1 MSLRNELLGLKQPQ
15 KRKVVD
21 LLREQEL
28 LKAKYFRETEQPF
41 ILYVV
46 EGQDTEYLNN
56 QIVQHHK
63 EVSEALERYME
74 IEDILNMSYASTFL
88 EVLGYKFSVATG
100 LKLLQDMEQVK
111 REPITGKYIIN
122 THPLGLFLSMC
133 SVPCKFNYTC
143 EPRKLVDPLGLNT
156 ETIIEDVNY
165 KIEEFLIELK
175 YAIEKS
181 NRETDI

>member
-1 MSLRNELLGLKQPQ
+1 MFGYITVFCLKIDNLLFKVLISNCRIFLSKQFQ
-15 KRKVVD
+15 K
-21 LLREQEL
+21 L
-28 LKAKYFRETEQPF
+28 T
-41 ILYVV
+41 
-46 EGQDTEYLNN
+46 LN
-56 QIVQHHK
+56 
-63 EVSEALERYME
+63 
-74 IEDILNMSYASTFL
+74 
-88 EVLGYKFSVATG
+88 
-100 LKLLQDMEQVK
+100 KLLPNICFDVWLSLHDDIQ
-111 REPITGKYIIN
+111 II
-122 THPLGLFLSMC
+122 LSLLFLSMC